1 MKRINILNEDTANKI
16 AAGEV
21 VERPSSVVK
30 ELVENSID
38 ANSKNILIEIEEG
51 GTSLIRIVDDGDGIY
66 KDDISKAF
74 LPHATSKIKES
85 EDIYNINTLGFRGE
99 ALPSIASVA
108 KVNLKSK
115 QEDEKY
121 GYEIEIEGGKFSEVT
136 ECGINKGTIIEVHD
150 LFFNVPARKK
160 FLKSVSKEGSLIT
173 DIITRIA
180 LANPSISFKLYNNH
194 KKVLHTFGNG
204 DLKDT
209 IRTVYGKNIT
219 DNIIY
224 YEDTSD
230 LVTIYGYVGKEDIAR
245 GSRNNQSIFVNKRYI
260 KNRSLAVAV
269 EQAFKSFSTVNKF
282 PFFVLFI
289 EIYPEYVDVNI
300 HPTKAEVKFN
310 DERMIFKKIFGA
322 VHTSLKNEVFDTFAI
337 KEEEQNIKQS
347 NIPTFE
353 EITFKIKE
361 EEEKVKLANNAV
373 KEVIESGKV
382 LTINNDIVS
391 NNVKTLPIDDTSLN
405 VHKNDSIN
413 LDNLTV
419 TEVSIPLDLKSNSI
433 NEDLVNEYSNHN
445 HLNIDNKNSETMTK
459 EIYKNSDSN
468 KCSSDKKS
476 SFDEAITNSVNF
488 LQDEVFKKNHYIEL
502 NNKDE
507 FTSVNNGID
516 EEIAFDNQN
525 EKHTIK
531 RTAKFPPMTIIGQ
544 YNKTYILGE
553 YDGTLYMIDQHAA
566 HEKIY
571 FEKYLNDIEN
581 GDIVIQPLMVPSI
594 IDLTID
600 DYSYFEENKEVFKQ
614 AGFVLEEFGGTSL
627 ALKEVPYFLGKLN
640 PKKLFLEILDNL
652 KNLGNGKTTEVKHN
666 AIATKACK
674 AAIKGNDKLELNEMV
689 KLVEELR
696 YIDDPFHC
704 PHGRPVIIKFTS
716 VDIDKKFKRII

>member
-38 ANSKNILIEIEEG
+38 ANAKSILIEIEDG

-66 KDDISKAF
+66 KDDITKAF

-85 EDIYNINTLGFRGE
+85 EDIYNIHTLGFRGE

-115 QEDEKY
+115 IKDDEF
-121 GYEIEIEGGKFSEVT
+121 GYEINIEGGKFSEVT
-136 ECGINKGTIIEVHD
+136 QCGINNGTIIEVRD

-160 FLKSVSKEGSLIT
+160 FLKSTSKEASLIN

-180 LANPSISFKLYNNH
+180 LANPNISFKFFNNS
-194 KKVLHTFGNG
+194 KKMIHTFGNG
-204 DLKDT
+204 DIKDT
-209 IRTVYGKNIT
+209 IRTIYGKTIS
-219 DNIIY
+219 DNILY
-224 YEDTSD
+224 FEDSDD
-230 LVTIYGYVGKEDIAR
+230 LVTVYGYVGKEEIAR

-282 PFFVLFI
+282 PFFILFI

-310 DERMIFKKIFGA
+310 DERSIFKKIFGS
-322 VHTSLKNEVFDTFAI
+322 VHKSLRDEVFDSFSI
-337 KEEEQNIKQS
+337 EEEKDKKEEKPLPS
-347 NIPTFE
+347 FE
-353 EITFKIKE
+353 EITFKIKQ
-361 EEEKVKLANNAV
+361 EEEKVKIANNAYR
-373 KEVIESGKV
+373 ESSN
-382 LTINNDIVS
+382 TINVY
-391 NNVKTLPIDDTSLN
+391 NNNEFSYNNSSST
-405 VHKNDSIN
+405 
-413 LDNLTV
+413 
-419 TEVSIPLDLKSNSI
+419 NSI
-433 NEDLVNEYSNHN
+433 NEEKNNVDNESAVHN
-445 HLNIDNKNSETMTK
+445 K
-459 EIYKNSDSN
+459 IYKEAVSIPVDLKSHVGRQEYEENEAEEDALLDNSSQKSN
-468 KCSSDKKS
+468 YLLNTEDRKNNVSAYNEENNTIYESPVQNQYNPINNIENKDNPIEKTVH
-476 SFDEAITNSVNF
+476 DETEPI
-488 LQDEVFKKNHYIEL
+488 
-502 NNKDE
+502 NNKVALGTIE
-507 FTSVNNGID
+507 VK
-516 EEIAFDNQN
+516 EEP
-525 EKHTIK
+525 KV
-531 RTAKFPPMTIIGQ
+531 AKFPPITIIGQ

-571 FEKYLNDIEN
+571 FEKYLKEIEK
-581 GDIVIQPLMVPSI
+581 GDIIVQPLMVPSV

-600 DYSYFEENKEVFKQ
+600 DYSYFEENKDVFKE
-614 AGFVLEEFGGTSL
+614 AGFTLEEFGGTTI

-674 AAIKGNDKLELNEMV
+674 AAIKGNDSLDMKEMV
-689 KLVEELR
+689 KLVEDLR

-716 VDIDKKFKRII
+716 TDIDKKFKRIV